1 VSRVRILPG
10 PPAAVLGTPGGTVDP
25 ARRRCPVAS
34 SGADHHRRHGPAP
47 RAHDGP
53 RTRPGAARS
62 RDPGA
67 RRGAPAAPV
76 PLGPHLRDAV
86 PDRRRPPRSRGS
98 GPAGADG
105 RARPPRPPAAAS
117 PPRARDHRRA
127 RGPAGHGYTASA
139 PANRD
144 RSPSSSGLGRR
155 PFKAE
160 ARVRTPLGAR
170 TTHAAPPVA
179 TAPAQP
185 NMRLWRSQ
193 ESSSP
198 CQGEDRG
205 IEARQARWGHRPRHG
220 QVAQLAEHA
229 AENRGVG
236 SSNLPLATTT
246 DLLHSAACP
255 ASTACASKR

>member
-1 VSRVRILPG
+1 MSRVRILPG
-10 PPAAVLGTPGGTVDP
+10 PPLARRTLAPCVDP
-25 ARRRCPVAS
+25 ARRRRRVTS
-34 SGADHHRRHGPAP
+34 RRADHHARRDPAP
-47 RAHDGP
+47 RAHDAP
-53 RTRPGAARS
+53 RARERAARS
-62 RDPGA
+62 RDAGP
-67 RRGAPAAPV
+67 RRRAPAAVV

-86 PDRRRPPRSRGS
+86 PDRRRPPRSRGPA
-98 GPAGADG
+98 PAGAH
-105 RARPPRPPAAAS
+105 RPAGPTRPAPPAR
-117 PPRARDHRRA
+117 PPRARDRRWA

-255 ASTACASKR
+255 GSIARASKP